1 MKRRLIQLA
10 GISSVALIVCLVLVA
25 TVAGPAHRLFA
36 SPNTAP
42 EQTVVRQ
49 ENDIPAT
56 NAPFGFG
63 RPATEEEIAAWDIDV
78 RPDGTGLP
86 EGSGTVAEGAVI
98 YAALCAE
105 CHGETGTEGPY
116 QALVAQYD
124 PDNWPGPVRAIGN
137 YWPYASTIYD
147 YTYRTMPWN
156 EPKSLTPDEVYA
168 LTAWLLHQNGI
179 VEEDAVMNAET
190 LPQVEMPALEKWV
203 HRDLRS
209 NYPFR

>member
-1 MKRRLIQLA
+1 MDKRSTQLA
-10 GISSVALIVCLVLVA
+10 SVLGTALIVCLVLVA
-25 TVAGPAHRLFA
+25 TLAGPADLIFA
-36 SPNTAP
+36 SPHPVADA
-42 EQTVVRQ
+42 VAMFQ
-49 ENDIPAT
+49 EDDIPPT

-86 EGSGTVAEGAVI
+86 EGSGSVAEGAEI

-116 QALVAQYD
+116 QALVAPYD

-147 YTYRTMPWN
+147 YTYRTMPFN
-156 EPKSLTPDEVYA
+156 SPKSLTPDEVYA
-168 LTAWLLHQNGI
+168 LTAWLLHENGI
-179 VEEDAVMNAET
+179 VEEDAVMNAQT

-203 HRDLRS
+203 HRDLRE